1 MTMKMANNNE
11 QSFEN
16 AQIEI
21 KNNKIEKKKIC
32 QFKILIY
39 THILLEKIINEEK
52 SELIFLFHSLILLL
66 F

>member
-21 KNNKIEKKKIC
+21 NNNKIEKKKIC

-52 SELIFLFHSLILLL
+52 ERKVN
-66 F
+66 

>member
-21 KNNKIEKKKIC
+21 NNNKIERKKNLSV
-32 QFKILIY
+32 QDFDIY
-39 THILLEKIINEEK
+39 TYYY
-52 SELIFLFHSLILLL
+52 
-66 F
+66 

>member
-21 KNNKIEKKKIC
+21 NNNKIERKKNLSV
-32 QFKILIY
+32 QDFDIY
-39 THILLEKIINEEK
+39 TYIIRENNK
-52 SELIFLFHSLILLL
+52 
-66 F
+66 